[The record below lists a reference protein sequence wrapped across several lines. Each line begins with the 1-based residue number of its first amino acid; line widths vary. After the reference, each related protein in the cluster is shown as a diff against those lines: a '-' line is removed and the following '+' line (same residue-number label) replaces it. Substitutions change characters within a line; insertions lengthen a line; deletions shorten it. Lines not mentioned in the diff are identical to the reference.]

1 MNQVEQQLLRDIR
14 LRIVECPIVVRWR
27 SGDPQSGSRKG
38 SRRDVGG
45 VEFVAQTPYEP
56 GDNFRDIDWATSS
69 LPGSEIVVN
78 RYRDFHPIKVFA
90 LVQVG
95 TDMLFGTQRVTK
107 RDLAAEVVGSAF
119 TSTFK
124 TQDTVSLIQFD
135 DSRVVYYSPPGNP
148 RHTLATGLSRMIR
161 TDATDLRSGGAVG
174 DAGVTNG
181 GANGDR
187 NGLVRAIAMLPRGE
201 RCLVFL
207 ICAYRALSDREK
219 QALKFA
225 SSKHDLRFVMVQD
238 LRERELPNGFGLYKL
253 RSLNG
258 SENRT
263 IWLNNKAR
271 AQFKS
276 EAWNHHSAMLDFFN
290 NAGALTA
297 VLSTEMDRAS
307 TSKILRR
314 LFGGFSQRRETE

>member
-1 MNQVEQQLLRDIR
+1 MNQIEQQLLREIR
-14 LRIVECPIVVRWR
+14 LRIVECPILVRWR

-95 TDMLFGTQRVTK
+95 ADMLFGTQRATK

-135 DSRVVYYSPPGNP
+135 QRRVVYYSPPGNP
-148 RHTLATGLSRMIR
+148 RHSLVTGLSRMIR
-161 TDATDLRSGGAVG
+161 GDSIDSVL
-174 DAGVTNG
+174 DAGADNG
-181 GANGDR
+181 GINDDR

-207 ICAYRALSDREK
+207 ICAYRELSDREK

-238 LRERELPNGFGLYKL
+238 LRERELPDGFGLYRL
-253 RSLNG
+253 RSLSGNE
-258 SENRT
+258 SRT
-263 IWLNNKAR
+263 IWLSNKAR
-271 AQFKS
+271 AQFRS
-276 EAWNHHSAMLDFFN
+276 EAWNHHQAMLDFFN
-290 NAGALTA
+290 SAGALTS

-307 TSKILRR
+307 TSKILRQ
-314 LFGGFSQRRETE
+314 LFGGISQRRETE